1 MKDWTMSRRQFVGT
15 AAAGAAILAVPRFMG
30 KNGLAHAATDPGD
43 NPFFTLFGLD
53 DALLNRV
60 MGRAMGRG
68 GDFSDLFFQHKL
80 ATWIGLED
88 GDVNRAYGQVDL
100 GVGIRVVV
108 GDQTGYAFTEDLT
121 EQARLAAADTAAGIA
136 DAQAGAPPEAYAL
149 GPVADHYPIDMPWS
163 EVGADRK
170 IPLLT
175 RMNERCFELDERL
188 EKVSVWYSD
197 AESRILVV
205 RSDGKMAGDYQPMTR
220 LGINCTAVQGDER
233 QSNGANLA
241 DRVGFDFYDDERLEA
256 LAQRAVARTT
266 VLFDAVRPP
275 AGEFPLVLDAGGSGI
290 LLHEAIGHGMEADFN
305 RKEISI
311 FSEMI
316 GEQVAEPFVTIVDD
330 GTNPAKRGSINVDDE
345 GNAVGRT
352 VLVEDGIL
360 RSYMHDRISARHYE
374 LEPTGNGRRQSF
386 RYVPLP
392 RMRNTFMEPG
402 PHTRDEIIASVKYG
416 VLAETFTNGQVQIGA
431 GDFTFYIKTGYLI
444 EDGKLTTPIK
454 DANIIGN
461 GPDVLR
467 KVAMVA
473 DDTRLSRGGWTCGKN
488 GQGVPV
494 GQGLPT
500 TLVSSITVGGVN
512 A

>member
-1 MKDWTMSRRQFVGT
+1 MMDLTRREFVG
-15 AAAGAAILAVPRFMG
+15 ASAAGAATLVVPRFFDG
-30 KNGLAHAATDPGD
+30 RGLAFAASASGAH
-43 NPFFTLFGLD
+43 FEQFGID
-53 DALLNRV
+53 EPTYGRV
-60 MGRAMGRG
+60 MARAMSRG
-68 GDFSDLFFQHKL
+68 GDFADLFFQHKMG
-80 ATWIGLED
+80 TWIGLED

-121 EQARLAAADTAAGIA
+121 EEAMLQAADTAAGIA
-136 DAQAGAPPEAYAL
+136 DASAGTAPQSFTH
-149 GPVADHYPIDMPWS
+149 GGVADHYAIETPWS

-175 RMNERCFELDERL
+175 RLNTRCFELDERL

-197 AESRILVV
+197 EESRILIV
-205 RSDGKMAGDYQPMTR
+205 RSDGAVYEDVQPMTR
-220 LGINCTAVQGDER
+220 LGISCTALQGDER

-241 DRVGFDFYDDERLEA
+241 DRVGIEFFSDDRLES

-275 AGEFPLVLDAGGSGI
+275 AGEFPLVLDAGSSGI

-311 FSEMI
+311 FSDMI
-316 GEQVAEPFVTIVDD
+316 GEKVAEPFVTIVDD
-330 GTNPAKRGSINVDDE
+330 GTNPSKRGSINIDDE
-345 GNAVGRT
+345 GNAVQNT
-352 VLVEDGIL
+352 VLVEEGIL
-360 RSYMHDRISARHYE
+360 RSYMHDRISATHYG

-386 RYVPLP
+386 RHVPMP
-392 RMRNTFMEPG
+392 RMRNTYMAPG

-461 GPDVLR
+461 GPEVLR
-467 KVAMVA
+467 KVTMVG
-473 DDTRLSRGGWTCGKN
+473 DDTRLARGGWTCGKN
-488 GQGVPV
+488 GQSVPV
-494 GQGLPT
+494 GQGMPT
-500 TLVSSITVGGVN
+500 ALVSSVTVGGVN
-512 A
+512 DGG